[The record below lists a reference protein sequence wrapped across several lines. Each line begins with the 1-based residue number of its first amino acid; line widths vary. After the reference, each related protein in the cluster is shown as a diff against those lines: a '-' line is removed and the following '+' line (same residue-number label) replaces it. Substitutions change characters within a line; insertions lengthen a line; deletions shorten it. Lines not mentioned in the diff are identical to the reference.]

1 MKSETK
7 KRKKLEFPHGYII
20 LMSVMLVVV
29 VLSWIIP
36 AGEYARVVDPATG
49 MEVVD
54 PGRFSFVEQEDPI
67 GFLDFFTAIN
77 AGIVKA
83 MGIGSLIVVMTGAIA
98 VLDSTG
104 ALTTGVKKI
113 IEKSKGRE
121 FTIVA
126 IFLFVFI
133 ACGVVGLAENMM
145 PFIPIM
151 ITLMMGLGYDRMVGI
166 TVLIAGLEIGWTAGI
181 VNIYTTGISQE
192 MIGLPIF
199 SGLGFR
205 TAATILFYVIGLV
218 FLYRYCK
225 KIKKDPSKSIVASEY
240 MQQCKDTTETVK
252 EKVVLTMKMKLGLAI
267 FGIAMVIQTYG
278 AVKLAWSYDQM
289 SAVLI
294 VAAIVIA
301 LVCGINGNEACRI
314 FTRGASELL
323 SVVFMMGLAQAVTA
337 LMRQAKM
344 LDTIVYYLSKMLQ
357 NKGVIF
363 TLLMIFIAIMILNF
377 FIISGEG
384 KAIVMIP
391 ILSPLAKILGINQQV
406 VVLAYQ
412 YAEGFT
418 NDLYPTYGSLHA
430 MLAMGK
436 VSFGDWWRFTYKLWF
451 TLIIVGFLLV
461 LLAQGINL
469 GPF

>member
-1 MKSETK
+1 MSSQNTK
-7 KRKKLEFPHGYII
+7 QKRKFEFPHGYII
-20 LMSVMLVVV
+20 LMSVMLLVVI
-29 VLSWIIP
+29 LSWIIP
-36 AGEYARVVDPATG
+36 AGEYMRVIDPVTGMEIVDPAT
-49 MEVVD
+49 
-54 PGRFSFVEQEDPI
+54 FHFVTQDQPI
-67 GFLDFFTAIN
+67 TFFNFFTVIN

-98 VLDSTG
+98 VLDSTD
-104 ALTTGVKKI
+104 ALTAGVHKI
-113 IEKSKGRE
+113 IEHSKGRE
-121 FTIVA
+121 FSIIA
-126 IFLFVFI
+126 MFLFIFI

-145 PFIPIM
+145 PFIPVI
-151 ITLMMGLGYDRMVGI
+151 ITLVIGLGYDRMVGI

-181 VNIYTTGISQE
+181 VNIYTTGLSQE
-192 MIGLPIF
+192 MTGLPIF
-199 SGLGFR
+199 SGILFR
-205 TAATILFYVIGLV
+205 TVATVIFYIIAVL

-225 KIKKDPSKSIVASEY
+225 KIKADPSKSVVAAEY
-240 MQQCKDTTETVK
+240 MQQCSGGKVEIEHTKLTT
-252 EKVVLTMKMKLGLAI
+252 KMKLGLAI

-278 AVKLAWSYDQM
+278 AVKLEWSYDQM
-289 SAVLI
+289 SAILI
-294 VAAIVIA
+294 IAAIVIA
-301 LVCGINGNEACRI
+301 LVCGINANKACRI
-314 FTRGASELL
+314 FTQGASELL

-344 LDTIVYYLSKMLQ
+344 LDTIVYYLSQMLL
-357 NKGVIF
+357 NKGTVF

-391 ILSPLAKILGINQQV
+391 ILSPLGRLLGINQQV
-406 VVLAYQ
+406 IVLAYQ

-430 MLAMGK
+430 MLAMGN
-436 VSFGDWWRFTYKLWF
+436 VSFGDWWKFTYKLW
-451 TLIIVGFLLV
+451 LILVVVGFCLV

>member
-36 AGEYARVVDPATG
+36 AGEYARVIDPATG

-54 PGRFSFVEQEDPI
+54 PGSFSFVKQEDPI

-240 MQQCKDTTETVK
+240 MQQCKDTTEAVK

-357 NKGVIF
+357 NKGAIF

-412 YAEGFT
+412 YAEGFI

-451 TLIIVGFLLV
+451 TLIVVGFLLV

>member
-1 MKSETK
+1 MKSEAK

-54 PGRFSFVEQEDPI
+54 PGSFSFVEQEDPI

-205 TAATILFYVIGLV
+205 TAATILFYVIGLI

-289 SAVLI
+289 SAILI

-301 LVCGINGNEACRI
+301 VVCGINANEACRI

-323 SVVFMMGLAQAVTA
+323 SVVFTA

-357 NKGVIF
+357 NKGAIF
-363 TLLMIFIAIMILNF
+363 TLLMIFIAVMILNF

>member
-1 MKSETK
+1 MTK
-7 KRKKLEFPHGYII
+7 EAKKKKWEFPHGYLI
-20 LMSVMLVVV
+20 LMTVMLIVV

-36 AGEYARVVDPATG
+36 PGEYARVIDSSTG
-49 MEVVD
+49 MEIVD
-54 PGRFSFVEQEDPI
+54 PDTFQFVEQDDPI
-67 GFLDFFTAIN
+67 GFFDFFTAIN

-98 VLDSTG
+98 ILDSTG

-113 IEKSKGRE
+113 IEKSKGKE

-126 IFLFVFI
+126 IFLLLFVT
-133 ACGVVGLAENMM
+133 CGVVGLAENMM
-145 PFIPIM
+145 PFIPII
-151 ITLMMGLGYDRMVGI
+151 ITLVMGLGYDRMVGI

-205 TAATILFYVIGLV
+205 TIATIIFYIIAVA

-225 KIKKDPSKSIVASEY
+225 KIKKEPSKSIVADEYLKQCSER
-240 MQQCKDTTETVK
+240 KENIK
-252 EKVVLTMKMKLGLAI
+252 EKVVLTIKMKLGLAI

-294 VAAIVIA
+294 IAAILIA
-301 LVCGINGNEACRI
+301 IVCGINANNACRI
-314 FTRGASELL
+314 FTKGASELL
-323 SVVFMMGLAQAVTA
+323 SVVFMMGLAQAVTT
-337 LMRQAKM
+337 LMKQAKM
-344 LDTIVYYLSKMLQ
+344 LDTIVYYLSQMLQ
-357 NKGVIF
+357 NKGMVF
-363 TLLMIFIAIMILNF
+363 TLLMVFVAVMILNF

-436 VSFGDWWRFTYKLWF
+436 VSFGDWWRFTCKLWF
-451 TLIIVGFLLV
+451 ILLFVGFILV
-461 LLAQGINL
+461 LIAQGIHL